1 MANPECE
8 RQIKNGRIHLLLNQ
22 LCCGFYFKHVHSQ
35 SGFVYILPY
44 LLFGQ
49 GSPPLTLVEGRELS
63 EVNWGLGSGLKFRI
77 SSEPKFVEGTLG

>member
-1 MANPECE
+1 M
-8 RQIKNGRIHLLLNQ
+8 
-22 LCCGFYFKHVHSQ
+22 
-35 SGFVYILPY
+35 YILPY

-63 EVNWGLGSGLKFRI
+63 EVNWGLGGGLKFRI